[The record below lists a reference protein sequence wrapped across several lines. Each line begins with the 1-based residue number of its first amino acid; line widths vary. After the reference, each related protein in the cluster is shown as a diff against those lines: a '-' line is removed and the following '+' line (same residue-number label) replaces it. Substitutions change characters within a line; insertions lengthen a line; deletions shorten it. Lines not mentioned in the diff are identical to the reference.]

1 MPRNVVIFDKEELD
15 KIEELIEN
23 MDSDIYEI
31 ESTYR
36 RVLMMG
42 YSNRLKQ
49 LLGLEVDI
57 YKFMYPRV

>member
-49 LLGLEVDI
+49 LLGLDD
-57 YKFMYPRV
+57 